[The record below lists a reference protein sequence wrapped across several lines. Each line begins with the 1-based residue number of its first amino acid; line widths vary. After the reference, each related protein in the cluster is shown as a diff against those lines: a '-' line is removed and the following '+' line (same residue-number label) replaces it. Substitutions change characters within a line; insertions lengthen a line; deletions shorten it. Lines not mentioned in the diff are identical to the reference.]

1 MRESEY
7 KKIKSQY
14 ETLVR
19 ELDLVSTYIID
30 CLFQD
35 GVLADTE
42 KEELTKLKTH
52 HERNRRFL
60 EILQTKEDAAYR
72 MFHDV
77 LRKHQTHLADILPL
91 PGVPRTK
98 SSRPSGS
105 GNVRLES
112 VRPHDRLYVCWSL
125 QH

>member
-7 KKIKSQY
+7 KKIKSHY

-19 ELDLVSTYIID
+19 KLDLVNTYIID

-60 EILQTKEDAAYR
+60 EILQIKEDAAYR
-72 MFHDV
+72 MFHNA
-77 LRKHQTHLADILPL
+77 LCKHQTHLADILPL

-105 GNVRLES
+105 GNVRLQS
-112 VRPHDRLYVCWSL
+112 ARPHDRLYVCWSL